1 MTELLNTGIPIWIVL
16 GYLCF
21 MALVQG
27 MPRPREMAATWYV
40 WLYGSLHFFA
50 VNLKLAFN
58 PRNAP
63 EKLSLLDRPWNK
75 DE

>member
-1 MTELLNTGIPIWIVL
+1 MTELLNTSIPIWIVL
-16 GYLCF
+16 GYLGF

-27 MPRPREMAATWYV
+27 MPRPKEAAATWYV
-40 WLYGSLHFFA
+40 WLYGSLHWLSA
-50 VNLKLAFN
+50 NWKLAFN

-63 EKLSLLDRPWNK
+63 EKPSFLDRPWNK